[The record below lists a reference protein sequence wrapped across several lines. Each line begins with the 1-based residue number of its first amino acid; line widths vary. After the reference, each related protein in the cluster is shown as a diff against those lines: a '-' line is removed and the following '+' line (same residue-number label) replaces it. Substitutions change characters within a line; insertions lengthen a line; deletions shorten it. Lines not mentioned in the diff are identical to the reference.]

1 MINVLKEILHQLH
14 KINDHTDDLYLYR
27 SDNIITK
34 ALLQCQIGRL
44 IKYVKEHIETYELDK
59 ESDSSKISKI

>member
-1 MINVLKEILHQLH
+1 MISILKEILHQLH

-44 IKYVKEHIETYELDK
+44 INYVKERIEAYELDE
-59 ESDSSKISKI
+59 ESNSSKISKT

>member
-1 MINVLKEILHQLH
+1 MISILKEILHQLH

-44 IKYVKEHIETYELDK
+44 INYVKECIEAYELDE
-59 ESDSSKISKI
+59 ESNSSKISKT

>member
-14 KINDHTDDLYLYR
+14 KINDHTDDFYLYR

-44 IKYVKEHIETYELDK
+44 MKYVKQHIETYELDK
-59 ESDSSKISKI
+59 ESNSSKISKT